1 MSLIRNYRKKIYA
14 ILQNVSLVDCLGIC
28 KGNYGTDDIYNNDN
42 ISKCHWDHIS
52 FCSFQLVIVLR
63 TKKSVRTSRASV
75 NFIDAVS
82 FKKKKKIF
90 QKLLSATKISTYL
103 WTSVIRHLYILLRQL
118 SVKMVSHVWRR
129 TPTSSL
135 IVVKKMVSF
144 L

>member
-14 ILQNVSLVDCLGIC
+14 ILQNVSLVDCRGIC
-28 KGNYGTDDIYNNDN
+28 KGNFKTDDIYNNDN
-42 ISKCHWDHIS
+42 NFKCHWDRIS

-63 TKKSVRTSRASV
+63 TKKSVRTRRASV

-82 FKKKKKIF
+82 FKTKKIF

-118 SVKMVSHVWRR
+118 SVKIVSHVWRR